1 LDEFFQKL
9 RDIQKKERN
18 NSGLARVGNDFYHR
32 VHRYLEELRD
42 TVGNDPFAK
51 EQYLLRDTQR
61 IATEICERREHKITD
76 SAVMNI
82 QRSYHLFKGKP
93 QFDLQDTTPLNL
105 TPEEE
110 QLYFSLIDIL
120 KGYRDKI
127 IPSLDAL
134 DEKAKIPKH
143 LPPTDLH
150 KEPKDTQKTK
160 IPKTVSSEA
169 SQSIKAPTDLGS
181 GAVDESV
188 IREYLSGTG
197 SVDTLPRKDN
207 GGNNGNSGIIPDNK
221 EKASSKISEPAT
233 DLNSLSDLS
242 SDSSSNEKNMK
253 QNEQIIPH
261 ALKTSKTHPDKPN
274 GKINLNTL
282 VIFDEIPSIV
292 GVDEKVYG
300 PFCPQDVVILP
311 EANAQIFIKARKGR
325 LIRS

>member
-9 RDIQKKERN
+9 REIQKKERT
-18 NSGLARVGNDFYHR
+18 NSGLARVGDDFYHR
-32 VHRYLEELRD
+32 VHRYLEELMD

-93 QFDLQDTTPLNL
+93 QFDLQDTNPLNL

-127 IPSLDAL
+127 IPSLDVL
-134 DEKAKIPKH
+134 DEVPPKIQGSDIDGSSAPELSKVQESVTPEKSLDAKSGSGENLKSTGIINKKIPEKNSKIGDE
-143 LPPTDLH
+143 LSIVNPLNNDSERYEEYDDL
-150 KEPKDTQKTK
+150 K
-160 IPKTVSSEA
+160 ILDDQNNIQIQDD
-169 SQSIKAPTDLGS
+169 QSITAAGLK
-181 GAVDESV
+181 
-188 IREYLSGTG
+188 
-197 SVDTLPRKDN
+197 
-207 GGNNGNSGIIPDNK
+207 
-221 EKASSKISEPAT
+221 
-233 DLNSLSDLS
+233 S
-242 SDSSSNEKNMK
+242 SDDSKNKLKSN
-253 QNEQIIPH
+253 
-261 ALKTSKTHPDKPN
+261 
-274 GKINLNTL
+274 KINFNTL

-311 EANAQIFIKARKGR
+311 EVNAQIFIKSRKGR